1 MYNSDMPTRAE
12 LPTTKQLIRSTLIA
26 LSTAIVL
33 LVTVIL
39 PAEYAIDP
47 TGVGKVLGLTEMGEI
62 KAQLEQE
69 AAEDEARTR
78 VLVATKW
85 KVKHRKRRPK
95 RMNLLKKTWALS
107 PRVTKQRSQFGAIAR

>member
-26 LSTAIVL
+26 LSTAMVL

-78 VLVATKW
+78 VLVATK
-85 KVKHRKRRPK
+85 VESEAPK
-95 RMNLLKKTWALS
+95 TANKANQLVEENMALS